1 MLNAF
6 FLICGLALG
15 LAAAWFLLKT
25 KWGKRDETNVQTHT
39 IVQSIERV
47 FKVVTA
53 EGHFSEVYD
62 YENTTHT
69 LSIIPS
75 TKKALIVVNAK
86 VLMGFD
92 FKKMQFEVDEDRR
105 QVKIISFPAP
115 EISSIEPALK
125 YYNLE
130 NGLLNKFSNQDLTR
144 LQVDAKNK
152 IRESVQKSELP
163 QIAQKQMQTL
173 LIELSDFRQIELQGS
188 EKILA
193 PALLSS
199 GTKNN

>member
-1 MLNAF
+1 MVNAF

-15 LAAAWFLLKT
+15 LAAAWFVLKS
-25 KWGKRDETNVQTHT
+25 KWGKQDETTVQSHT

-62 YENTTHT
+62 YEHTTHT

-92 FKKMQFEVDEDRR
+92 FKKMQLEVDEDRR

-115 EISSIEPALK
+115 EILSIEPDLK

-152 IRESVQKSELP
+152 IRESVLKSELP

-173 LIELSDFRQIELQGS
+173 LLELSDFRKLDMQGS

-193 PALLSS
+193 PVSPAPEL
-199 GTKNN
+199 KN

>member
-15 LAAAWFLLKT
+15 LAVAWLVMKS
-25 KWGKRDETNVQTHT
+25 KWGNRDETTVQTHT

-75 TKKALIVVNAK
+75 TKKALIIVNAK

-105 QVKIISFPAP
+105 QIKIISFPAP
-115 EISSIEPALK
+115 EILSIEPDLK

-173 LIELSDFRQIELQGS
+173 LLELSDFRKLELQGS

-193 PALLSS
+193 PTLLSS